1 MIACRLADDRL
12 SSARRQ
18 VIVSGVIGYHQR
30 DNRRVLPIRS
40 AVVYPKKFGPMPPTV
55 QPETMPPTAPA
66 MNGQIALAT
75 AFASAYQSFFS
86 FMSFSFRNCKTP
98 NMSHAKFAKCAK
110 FRLLGCFAN
119 LAYFA

>member
-40 AVVYPKKFGPMPPTV
+40 AVVYPKKFGPMLPTV
-55 QPETMPPTAPA
+55 QGGGTRSCASMSPAVAQERAPPRRWC
-66 MNGQIALAT
+66 G
-75 AFASAYQSFFS
+75 
-86 FMSFSFRNCKTP
+86 
-98 NMSHAKFAKCAK
+98 
-110 FRLLGCFAN
+110 
-119 LAYFA
+119 